1 MGFNE
6 FSRVAMDFRI
16 VESEKSKVV
25 TPAFCMHTC
34 NPMGHDLINFRR
46 EIGIRYLDPIL
57 QVLGVVY
64 HGFELVVAGND
75 RSSQKMQ
82 R

>member
-1 MGFNE
+1 MGFSE
-6 FSRVAMDFRI
+6 CSRVAMDFRI

-34 NPMGHDLINFRR
+34 NPMGHDLVNFRR
-46 EIGIRYLDPIL
+46 EIGMRYLDSIL
-57 QVLGVVY
+57 QVLSVVY
-64 HGFELVVAGND
+64 HGFELVVAGDN
-75 RSSQKMQ
+75 RSCQKMQ